1 MMAEYSRVD
10 RTPAPTTVDGTR
22 THTATSDGYLGSITG
37 CAETGIDVE
46 GTSVMLL
53 DSDGSVTGA
62 GGCYEVRD
70 VTPGTYYSVISK
82 HLKSVVDVTDG

>member
-1 MMAEYSRVD
+1 MAEYSRVD

-22 THTATSDGYLGSITG
+22 THTATLLDGDLGSITG
-37 CAETGIDVE
+37 CAYAGIHVE

-70 VTPGTYYSVISK
+70 VTP
-82 HLKSVVDVTDG
+82 